1 MRISDWSSDVC
12 SSDLVEP
19 PAQRLAIGVH
29 VGDRL
34 GGDARIHRRL
44 GDRDRDFLHQ
54 PRIERRGDDIFG
66 AERVLGAVS
75 ERDFLWHLLARQRGE
90 QIGRASGRERV
101 CQYVSLSVVA
111 GSLKKKKTQYGNN
124 KTDNT

>member
-1 MRISDWSSDVC
+1 MIRR
-12 SSDLVEP
+12 P
-19 PAQRLAIGVH
+19 PRSTPPDTLFPYTTLF
-29 VGDRL
+29 RS
-34 GGDARIHRRL
+34 ARIHRRL

-90 QIGRASGRERV
+90 PLGGGDLHRVVDPRRTHVERAPEDEREEIGRATCGERGGRHG
-101 CQYVSLSVVA
+101 SISVV
-111 GSLKKKKTQYGNN
+111 
-124 KTDNT
+124 